1 MATSYMAAKS
11 CFDKRLAKYSKACYH
26 YHTPT
31 ESDSQDET
39 TSLTTIFKPKQQK
52 VKKKEKKEKKSEKY
66 ELPSTQTEGQIET

>member
-26 YHTPT
+26 DHTPT

-52 VKKKEKKEKKSEKY
+52 VKKKKKKVRNMNFHLLKRRAK
-66 ELPSTQTEGQIET
+66 LKPK